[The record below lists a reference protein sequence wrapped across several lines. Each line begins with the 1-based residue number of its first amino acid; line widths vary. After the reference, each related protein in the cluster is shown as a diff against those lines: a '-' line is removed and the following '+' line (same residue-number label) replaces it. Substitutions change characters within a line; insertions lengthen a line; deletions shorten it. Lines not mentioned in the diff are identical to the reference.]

1 MPAGFDMSE
10 SGLEQVCLEY
20 FQELSWDLIGSASP
34 EDPDPPRGSYR
45 DAILIDRLRVQAY
58 RLNAGMPGSVV
69 DDAIARLTR
78 AESADLMEENFRFHR
93 LVTGGV
99 PIEYRDQATG
109 ALRTAQIR
117 LIDFD
122 DALSKDNDF
131 AVANQVVLQHD
142 RWTRRAD
149 VVAYVN
155 GIPLGLIELKRPG
168 LEVARAYQQ
177 IGTYARTVPELLKP
191 NAVCVIANGL
201 SARLG
206 TLGSPFEH
214 YARWRTADGIR
225 LADDSVPE
233 LETLIHG
240 VFHPEQFLELIRDF
254 IAFTDERARL
264 VKRVAK
270 YHQFHAVRRAVD
282 KSVEAVHD
290 GTRKAGVV
298 WHTQGSGKSLEMLFL
313 SGKLLRR
320 HELANPTVVLVT
332 DRTDLDDQL
341 HDEVF
346 APARTLPHK
355 PEKAESGEDLKRLLS
370 TRASGGIIFTTMQKF
385 RLPKADRDAGRKF
398 PKLSDRSNIVVLVDE
413 AHRTQY
419 QFKDGLAQRV
429 REALPNATFMAFTGT
444 PISFAD
450 RDTIETFGDYI
461 DVYDITQ
468 AAQDGATVPIIYEAR
483 LARLHLAD
491 DAAQLADVAFDGITE
506 SSEVDERRSLQSR
519 WTKLEVVVGA
529 EPRLEQVACD
539 IVDHWEARSSGL
551 IGKALIV
558 CMSRRICIDLYD
570 HIIRLRPDWHADD
583 DAHGTVKVVITGNA
597 ADGEKYVPHV
607 RTKEQRNK
615 LKLRATDPDDP
626 LELVIVRDMW
636 LTGFD
641 SPPLHT
647 MYVDKPM
654 SGASLMQAIARVN
667 RTFGPKDAGL
677 VIDYIGIADSLRTAL
692 TEYTQRDRSQVGIPI
707 EQVRAQLIEM
717 HEVLTAMLHECPWR
731 EILTSGTARARLDA
745 LAVAAE
751 HIAAGPTRGEPDLAD
766 RFRDRARR
774 ADQLFALKPLD
785 ETAQRLRDDFAF
797 FDAVVSA
804 LAPTRGP
811 GRGDGGAMELA
822 LRQIVSD
829 AITPGGVMDVYAAAG
844 MERPDISIL
853 DDAFVQRLRIEQYPN
868 LKLKL
873 LERLLRDEIRKLSRT
888 NVQAERKFSEKLQ
901 ESLNRYT
908 NRTLTAA
915 EIIAELVEM
924 GKELRA
930 ERGRAVAR
938 GLSDT
943 ELAFYDAIC
952 LNDSA
957 VQQLGDE
964 TLLAIARELE
974 VRVRK
979 WATIDWTR
987 KEQVRAKLRSEVKR
1001 LLRQHGYP
1009 PDQQES
1015 AMRLVIEQ
1023 AERTAED
1030 ELRGQGDLTEHW
1042 LTF

>member
-1 MPAGFDMSE
+1 MPAGFDVSE
-10 SGLEQVCLEY
+10 SGLERVCLEY
-20 FQELSWDLIGSASP
+20 FEELSWDLIGSASP
-34 EDPDPPRGSYR
+34 EDPDPPRDSYK
-45 DAILIDRLRVQAY
+45 DAVLTNRLRAQAY
-58 RLNAGMPGSVV
+58 RLNSGLPASVV
-69 DDAIARLTR
+69 DDAIGRLTR
-78 AESADLMEENFRFHR
+78 AESTDLLEENFRFHR

-99 PIEYRDQATG
+99 PVEYRDPASG
-109 ALRTAQIR
+109 VLRTAQVR

-122 DALSKDNDF
+122 DPLSQDNDF
-131 AVANQVVLQHD
+131 AVANQVVVQHD
-142 RWTRRAD
+142 RRTRKAD

-155 GIPLGLIELKRPG
+155 GIPLALIELKRPG
-168 LEVARAYQQ
+168 SDVVKAYQQ
-177 IGTYARTVPELLKP
+177 LGTYALTVPELLKP
-191 NAVCVIANGL
+191 NSVCVIANGL

-206 TLGSPFEH
+206 TVGGRFEH
-214 YARWRTADGIR
+214 YARWRTIDGVK

-240 VFHPEQFLELIRDF
+240 VFHPERFLELVRDF
-254 IAFTDERARL
+254 ISFTDERAHL

-282 KSVEAVHD
+282 KTVEAVRD

-313 SGKLLRR
+313 STKLLRR
-320 HELANPTVVLVT
+320 HELASPTVVMVT

-346 APARTLPHK
+346 APTRTLPQS
-355 PEKAESGEDLKRLLS
+355 PEKAESGEDLKQLLS

-385 RLPKADRDAGRKF
+385 RLSKVDRDAGRRF

-419 QFKDGLAQRV
+419 QFKDGLARRV
-429 REALPNATFMAFTGT
+429 REALPNAAFMAFTGT

-461 DVYDITQ
+461 DVYDISQ
-468 AAQDGATVPIIYEAR
+468 ATQDGATVPIFYEAR
-483 LARLHLAD
+483 LARLHLT
-491 DAAQLADVAFDGITE
+491 AAAAELVDTGFDGVTE
-506 SSEVDERRSLQSR
+506 NSEADERRSLQSK
-519 WTKLEVVVGA
+519 WTKLEVIVGA
-529 EPRLEQVACD
+529 APRLEQVAQD
-539 IVDHWEARSSGL
+539 IVEHWEARSAGL
-551 IGKALIV
+551 LGKGLIV

-570 HIIRLRPDWHADD
+570 QIVRLRPDWHSND
-583 DAHGTVKVVITGNA
+583 DAHGAIKVVITGNA
-597 ADGEKYVPHV
+597 ADGAKYVPHV

-615 LKLRATDPDDP
+615 LKLRAADPDDP

-654 SGASLMQAIARVN
+654 RGAGLMQAIARVN
-667 RTFGPKDAGL
+667 RTFGPKNAGL
-677 VIDYIGIADSLRTAL
+677 VVDYIGVADSLRSAL
-692 TEYTQRDRSQVGIPI
+692 TEYTKRDRSQVGLPI
-707 EQVRAQLIEM
+707 EQIRGQLMET
-717 HEVLTAMLHECPWR
+717 HEVLTAMLYGCPWQQ
-731 EILTSGTARARLDA
+731 ILASGTARARLDA
-745 LAVAAE
+745 LAAAAD
-751 HIAAGPTRGEPDLAD
+751 HIAAGPSRGEADLAD

-785 ETAQRLRDDFAF
+785 EVAQRLRDDFAF
-797 FDAVVSA
+797 FDAIVTA

-822 LRQIVSD
+822 LRQIVSE

-844 MERPDISIL
+844 IERPDLSIL
-853 DDAFVQRLRIEQYPN
+853 DDAFIQRLHAEQYPN

-873 LERLLRDEIRKLSRT
+873 LERLLRDEIRMLSRT
-888 NVQAERKFSEKLQ
+888 NIQAERRFSEKLQ

-930 ERGRAVAR
+930 ERGRAAAR
-938 GLSDT
+938 GLSDA
-943 ELAFYDAIC
+943 ELAFYDAVC

-957 VQQLGDE
+957 VQALGDD
-964 TLLAIARELE
+964 TLLTIARELE

-1001 LLRQHGYP
+1001 LLRQYGYP

-1015 AMRLVIEQ
+1015 AVRLVIQQ
-1023 AERTAED
+1023 AERTAEN
-1030 ELRGQGDLTEHW
+1030 ELRGQDDID
-1042 LTF
+1042 